1 MTSQQDTA
9 IGRVRSSVSFESN
22 DLDCFAPVRVITI
35 AHRKL
40 TVKVKG
46 HGQNHG
52 LVMVGKNGNAV
63 SLNLDHRS
71 RAACLLDAA
80 SWQSCG

>member
-35 AHRKL
+35 AHQKL
-40 TVKVKG
+40 TVKVK
-46 HGQNHG
+46 GQNHG

-80 SWQSCG
+80 SWQYCG